1 MASLTKPK
9 VPAATIQA
17 FAEGAGGATTKP
29 AKKIA
34 PPGQTTAGM
43 VPEGD
48 IRLTVNVRA
57 DIHQRLKIRAVQE
70 RTTVGDLIESWVEGW
85 Q

>member
-1 MASLTKPK
+1 MATLAKPK

-17 FAEGAGGATTKP
+17 FAEGTGGATPKP
-29 AKKIA
+29 VNKTALK
-34 PPGQTTAGM
+34 GQITSGM
-43 VPEGD
+43 VPAGD
-48 IRLTVNVRA
+48 VRLTVNVRD

-70 RTTVGDLIESWVEGW
+70 RTTVGDLIEAWVEGW

>member
-43 VPEGD
+43 VPAGD

-70 RTTVGDLIESWVEGW
+70 RTTVGDLIEGWVEGW
-85 Q
+85 K

>member
-17 FAEGAGGATTKP
+17 FAEGAGKATTKS

-43 VPEGD
+43 VPDGD

-57 DIHQRLKIRAVQE
+57 DIHQRLKMGSPQKTENKAR
-70 RTTVGDLIESWVEGW
+70 
-85 Q
+85 

>member
-1 MASLTKPK
+1 MTSLTKPK
-9 VPAATIQA
+9 VPVSSILE
-17 FAEGAGGATTKP
+17 FAEGADTTTHKEV
-29 AKKIA
+29 KKTSR
-34 PPGQTTAGM
+34 TTAGM
-43 VPEGD
+43 VPLGD

-70 RTTVGDLIESWVEGW
+70 RTTVGDLIEEWVEDW

>member
-1 MASLTKPK
+1 MATLAKPK

-17 FAEGAGGATTKP
+17 FAEGASGATTTP
-29 AKKIA
+29 VKKIA
-34 PPGQTTAGM
+34 PPGKTTAGM

-57 DIHQRLKIRAVQE
+57 DIHQRRKIRAVQE
-70 RTTVGDLIESWVEGW
+70 RTTVGDLIEAWVEGW

>member
-9 VPAATIQA
+9 VPSATIQA
-17 FAEGAGGATTKP
+17 FAESGGSAP
-29 AKKIA
+29 AKTSA
-34 PPGQTTAGM
+34 PTGKTSGM

-48 IRLTVNVRA
+48 IRLTVNIRA

-70 RTTVGDLIESWVEGW
+70 RTTVGDLIEAWVEGW